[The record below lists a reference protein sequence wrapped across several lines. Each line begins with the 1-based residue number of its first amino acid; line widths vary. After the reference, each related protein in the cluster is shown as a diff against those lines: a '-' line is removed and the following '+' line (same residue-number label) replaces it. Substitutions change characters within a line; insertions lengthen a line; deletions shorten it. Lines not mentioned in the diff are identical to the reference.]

1 MMKFP
6 LRNLSGQLSIVIV
19 AFLLFSA
26 CAATR
31 PAEQVAEERAMARWN
46 ALLSDDIDVAYEYLS
61 PGYRSSV
68 SSKNYQRSLLLKKVK
83 WNDAKYIESECV
95 ETTCKVKISLNYT
108 VFGGVPGLKSFDG
121 TQTIEESWVLVDGNW
136 YLVPDD

>member
-1 MMKFP
+1 MKIEFTAGWGWI
-6 LRNLSGQLSIVIV
+6 LILIATL
-19 AFLLFSA
+19 FLISA

-31 PAEQVAEERAMARWN
+31 PAEQVTGERAMARWN
-46 ALLSDDIDVAYEYLS
+46 ALLADDVSGAYQYLS

-68 SSKNYQRSLLLKKVK
+68 SEKNYQRALLLKKVR
-83 WNDAKYIESECV
+83 WNDAKYIESNCE

-108 VFGGVPGLKSFDG
+108 VFGAVPGLKSFDG
-121 TQTIEESWVLVDGNW
+121 TQTIEESWVLVDSNW